1 MKTDRVIRQSMIFLL
16 STIALFVVPHA
27 LAYNDATIE
36 EADKSYQQGITAF
49 NKKHWSY
56 AKRYF
61 VESFDYIPHSMT
73 AYMLSVTFLKMES
86 PDDALDYARKAMN
99 SEPELEEPYSTGVKE
114 IADWAREAKVDP
126 YYCRIEV
133 KTDTWDET
141 KPASPKYR
149 PPRPV
154 VPQSRTLGIKPDPN
168 VNVVKPFVT
177 AKIIKP
183 RDFTGKWRCNDG
195 GIYLIRQVGTEL
207 WWYGQSQDAGKSW
220 SNVFHGQIKG
230 NQVTGKW
237 ADVPHGRTRNSGDM
251 SLQIVGNNKLRA
263 IHKRG
268 GFGGSEWTR

>member
-183 RDFTGKWRCNDG
+183 RDF
-195 GIYLIRQVGTEL
+195 
-207 WWYGQSQDAGKSW
+207 
-220 SNVFHGQIKG
+220 
-230 NQVTGKW
+230 
-237 ADVPHGRTRNSGDM
+237 SGVVMMAEFILSD
-251 SLQIVGNNKLRA
+251 R
-263 IHKRG
+263 
-268 GFGGSEWTR
+268 